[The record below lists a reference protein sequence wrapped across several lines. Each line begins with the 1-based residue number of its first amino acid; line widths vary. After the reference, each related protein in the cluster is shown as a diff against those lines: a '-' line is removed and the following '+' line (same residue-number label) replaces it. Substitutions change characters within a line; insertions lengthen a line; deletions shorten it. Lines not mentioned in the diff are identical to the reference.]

1 MGRRRPLRSSSPR
14 TGSRVP
20 GSERRRRGR
29 NKRGGDRARR
39 RVKIRKGAPVVTVQV
54 TAAHNGV
61 QASRLR
67 GLPQVKR
74 KCLYIVQAP
83 PRYLGEPTGKGWRQ
97 QGNLKFKVRSR
108 LACNLRLPKKN
119 TRRRNTSIRRKRRK
133 RKRKRRKKMEA
144 KPGVRRRGRAVAEIT
159 RNTRRTR
166 KSTRSERGRERKM
179 GKHPP

>member
-1 MGRRRPLRSSSPR
+1 MG
-14 TGSRVP
+14 
-20 GSERRRRGR
+20 RRRGR

-39 RVKIRKGAPVVTVQV
+39 RVKTRKGAPVVTVQV

-74 KCLYIVQAP
+74 GRRTKPSPTTRRRDQVTRKRLYIVQAP

-97 QGNLKFKVRSR
+97 QGNLKFQVRFQQARPLWRIKVSSR

-119 TRRRNTSIRRKRRK
+119 TRRRNTSIRNKKKK
-133 RKRKRRKKMEA
+133 RKRKRRKK
-144 KPGVRRRGRAVAEIT
+144 KKKKK
-159 RNTRRTR
+159 
-166 KSTRSERGRERKM
+166 KS
-179 GKHPP
+179 

>member
-1 MGRRRPLRSSSPR
+1 MGRRRRLRSSSPR

-97 QGNLKFKVRSR
+97 QGNLKFQVRFQQARPLWRIKVSSR
-108 LACNLRLPKKN
+108 LACNPPLPKKN
-119 TRRRNTSIRRKRRK
+119 TRRKNTSIRRKRRK
-133 RKRKRRKKMEA
+133 RKRKRRNGRRKMEA

-159 RNTRRTR
+159 RNTRRT
-166 KSTRSERGRERKM
+166 
-179 GKHPP
+179 